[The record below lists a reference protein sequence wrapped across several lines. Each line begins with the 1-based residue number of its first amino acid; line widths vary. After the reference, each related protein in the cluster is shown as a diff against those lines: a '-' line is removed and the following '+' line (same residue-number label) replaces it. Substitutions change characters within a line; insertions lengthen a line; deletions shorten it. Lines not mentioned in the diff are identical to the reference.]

1 MSEDS
6 IVVKVAKAFVVLCNF
21 GFPTFLAACGAL
33 ALKETGNDPQVAFMG
48 IYVFIFATVLFLFE
62 ALQVLPFPS
71 LDFMY
76 KKNFG
81 FLYGKLFFNSTTFL
95 LTFYIT

>member
-6 IVVKVAKAFVVLCNF
+6 ILVKVAKGFVVLCNF

-33 ALKETGNDPQVAFMG
+33 ALKETGEDPQVAFMG
-48 IYVFIFATVLFLFE
+48 IYVFIFATVLFLYE
-62 ALQVLPFPS
+62 ALQILPFPS

-81 FLYGKLFFNSTTFL
+81 FLYGNSIFF
-95 LTFYIT
+95 IQ

>member
-33 ALKETGNDPQVAFMG
+33 ALKETGEDPQVAFMG

-81 FLYGKLFFNSTTFL
+81 FLYGNSIFL
-95 LTFYIT
+95 TQ